1 MKTREQA
8 YGRGLYKTY
17 RMDVREGVEKKTLR
31 RTQLLFTNQRVRD
44 RIVGAG
50 GRRKH
55 YPAARGVRQG

>member
-50 GRRKH
+50 GRHKH
-55 YPAARGVRQG
+55 F